1 MNKPVYL
8 FQGKQVVIV
17 DLDTLPEGL
26 PTLET
31 SNVYALVLV
40 EEAEKAGITEYFLT
54 YDDCYS
60 EYSGEIPIVLESVVN
75 IENEQKLMYEFVT
88 EPYFKDDLLQRE
100 LFTHTTRFHEWT
112 SERTRFIESHV
123 ESQSSKD
130 EAQNEWNSI
139 ASGYGSGFVL
149 SYHDVDFDDIWEEI
163 EYRRYG

>member
-26 PTLET
+26 TTLET

-88 EPYFKDDLLQRE
+88 EPYFKDDLIQRE
-100 LFTHTTRFHEWT
+100 LFTSTTRFHDWT
-112 SERTRFIESHV
+112 SERTRFIDSHAESD
-123 ESQSSKD
+123 STKD
-130 EAQNEWNSI
+130 EAKKEWDEV
-139 ASGYGSGFVL
+139 ASRFKQGFAV
-149 SYHDVDFDDIWEEI
+149 SPRDVNFDELWDEI
-163 EYRRYG
+163 EYRRQ